1 MHVVAYGGAFDPLHN
16 GHVDIVNHLCS
27 SNEINKLCLIPTG
40 NPVHKS
46 ATFFSPD
53 VRISMLKCVFG
64 THPLIDILDI
74 EIKKSQPSYTVDTI
88 NVLGD
93 MYNATAMSLVV
104 GVDQWF
110 QFHRWRRFDYI
121 LSKCQLWVA
130 PRDGISHESLMLAF
144 PPELNAFKDKIHFLN
159 VSPANVSSTRVRMM
173 IKKKESLVGV
183 VPERIIPLLEGG
195 Q

>member
-16 GHVDIVNHLCS
+16 GHIDIVNHVCS
-27 SNEINKLCLIPTG
+27 SNEISKLCLIPTG

-46 ATFFSPD
+46 ATFFSSD
-53 VRISMLKCVFG
+53 VRMSMLQRVFG
-64 THPLIDILDI
+64 MHPLIDILDI
-74 EIKKSQPSYTVDTI
+74 EIKKSQPSYTVNTI
-88 NVLGD
+88 NALWD

-110 QFHRWRRFDYI
+110 QFHRWRQFDYI

-130 PRDGISHESLMLAF
+130 PRDGISHEALLTAF
-144 PPELNAFKDKIHFLN
+144 PAELKAFEDQIHFLN

-173 IKKKESLVGV
+173 IKKKESLVQV
-183 VPERIIPLLEGG
+183 VPECIIPLLEGV